1 MIITPGHIA
10 GEKFAVVTG
19 ASHGLG
25 KAFSVA
31 LARKKINLV
40 LVSLPDQKLTD
51 IGHELSVTY
60 GVKTACYETDL
71 TSIENVLAM
80 AQWINENFDVDIL
93 INNVGIGGSKRFVDA
108 EVEYINTIIQLNIMS
123 TSILTRQLL
132 PNLLKQEQ
140 SYILNISSM
149 AAFLPMGYKTV
160 YPASK
165 SFIHSFSLGLYTE
178 LKDKNVFVSVA
189 FPGVMKTNGDVT
201 ARISSQGFFGKLT
214 LLKPER
220 VAEYCLQQ
228 LFKKNRVIILN
239 PVVSTILR
247 ILPNWIKLP
256 LLNKA
261 MKKESEL

>member
-1 MIITPGHIA
+1 MTA
-10 GEKFAVVTG
+10 GQNFDNPYTVVTG

-31 LARKKINLV
+31 LAKKNMNLI

-51 IGHELSVTY
+51 LCHDLSVKY
-60 GVKTACYETDL
+60 GVKVTCYETDL
-71 TSIENVLAM
+71 TIIENVLAL
-80 AQWINENFDVDIL
+80 AHWINEHFNVHVL
-93 INNVGIGGSKRFVDA
+93 INNAGIGGSKRFLDA
-108 EVEYINTIIQLNIMS
+108 EVDYLNTIIQLNIMA
-123 TSILTRQLL
+123 TSILTHQLL
-132 PNLLKQEQ
+132 PNLMKQKQ
-140 SYILNISSM
+140 SFILNISSM

-178 LKDKNVFVSVA
+178 LKEANVFVSVA

-214 LLKPER
+214 LLEPER
-220 VAEYCLQQ
+220 VADYCLQQ

-256 LLNKA
+256 LLTRA
-261 MKKESEL
+261 MKKESML

>member
-1 MIITPGHIA
+1 MTA
-10 GEKFAVVTG
+10 GQKSGEVFAVVTG

-25 KAFSVA
+25 KAFSIA
-31 LARKKINLV
+31 LARKKMNLV
-40 LVSLPDQKLTD
+40 LVSLPDQKLKD
-51 IGHELSVTY
+51 IGHNLSVSY
-60 GVKTACYETDL
+60 GIKTACYETDL
-71 TSIENVLAM
+71 TIIENVLALTH
-80 AQWINENFDVDIL
+80 WINENFDVNLL
-93 INNVGIGGSKRFVDA
+93 INNAGIGGSKKFVDA
-108 EVEYINTIIQLNIMS
+108 EVDYINTIIQLNIMS
-123 TSILTRQLL
+123 TSILTHQLL
-132 PNLLKQEQ
+132 PNMMKEKQ

-178 LKDKNVFVSVA
+178 LKDKNVHVSVA

-201 ARISSQGFFGKLT
+201 ARIASQGFFGELT
-214 LLKPER
+214 LLEPEK
-220 VAEYCLQQ
+220 VADYCLEQ

-256 LLNKA
+256 LLTRA

>member
-1 MIITPGHIA
+1 MIMTA
-10 GEKFAVVTG
+10 GQKSGETFAVVTG

-31 LARKKINLV
+31 LAKKNINLI
-40 LVSLPDQKLTD
+40 LISLPDQKLTD
-51 IGHELSVTY
+51 FGHELSAGY

-71 TSIENVLAM
+71 TIIENVLALTH
-80 AQWINENFDVDIL
+80 WINDNFEVDIL
-93 INNVGIGGSKRFVDA
+93 INNAGIGGSKRFVDA

-123 TSILTRQLL
+123 TSILTRLLL
-132 PNLLKQEQ
+132 PNLMKQKQ

-165 SFIHSFSLGLYTE
+165 SFIHAFSLGLYTE

-214 LLKPER
+214 LLEPQK

-256 LLNKA
+256 LLTRA

>member
-1 MIITPGHIA
+1 MIAGYKS

-25 KAFSVA
+25 KAFSKA
-31 LARKKINLV
+31 LAKKKINLI

-51 IGHELSVTY
+51 IANDLSVNY
-60 GVKTACYETDL
+60 GIKTACYETDL
-71 TSIENVLAM
+71 TIMENVLALT
-80 AQWINENFDVDIL
+80 QWINENFEVNML
-93 INNVGIGGSKRFVDA
+93 INNAGIGGSKKFVDA
-108 EVEYINTIIQLNIMS
+108 EVDYINTILQLNVMS
-123 TSILTRQLL
+123 TSILTHQLL
-132 PNLLKQEQ
+132 PNMMKENQ
-140 SYILNISSM
+140 SYILNISSI

-178 LKDKNVFVSVA
+178 LKEKNVHVSVA

-201 ARISSQGFFGKLT
+201 ARISSQGFFGELT
-214 LLKPER
+214 LLEPER
-220 VAEYCLQQ
+220 VADYCLEQ
-228 LFKKNRVIILN
+228 LYKKHRVIILN
-239 PVVSTILR
+239 PVVSAILR

-256 LLNKA
+256 LLTRA

>member
-1 MIITPGHIA
+1 MTA
-10 GEKFAVVTG
+10 GQNSDTSYAVVTG

-31 LARKKINLV
+31 LAKKKMNLI
-40 LVSLPDQKLTD
+40 LVSLPDQKLSD
-51 IGHELSVTY
+51 LSHELSVKY
-60 GVKTACYETDL
+60 EIKVACHETDL
-71 TSIENVLAM
+71 TIIENVLALTC
-80 AQWINENFDVDIL
+80 WINENFNVHIL
-93 INNVGIGGSKRFVDA
+93 INNAGIGGSKRFLDA
-108 EVEYINTIIQLNIMS
+108 EVDYLNTIIQLNIMS
-123 TSILTRQLL
+123 TSILTHQLL
-132 PNLLKQEQ
+132 PNLMKQKQ

-178 LKDKNVFVSVA
+178 LKETNVFVSVA

-214 LLKPER
+214 LLEPER
-220 VAEYCLQQ
+220 VADYCLQQ

-256 LLNKA
+256 LLTRA

>member
-1 MIITPGHIA
+1 MIAGQKS

-25 KAFSVA
+25 KAFSIA
-31 LARKKINLV
+31 LAAKKTNLI
-40 LVSLPDQKLTD
+40 LVSLPGQKLTEL
-51 IGHELSVTY
+51 GHELSVTY
-60 GVKTACYETDL
+60 GIKTAPYETDL
-71 TSIENVLAM
+71 TNIGNVMALAK
-80 AQWINENFDVDIL
+80 WINENFNVEIL
-93 INNVGIGGSKRFVDA
+93 INNAGIGGSKQFVDA
-108 EVEYINTIIQLNIMS
+108 EVNYINTIIQLNIMS
-123 TSILTRQLL
+123 TSVLTHQLL
-132 PNLLKQEQ
+132 PNLMKQKQ

-178 LKDKNVFVSVA
+178 LKDKNVHVSVA

-214 LLKPER
+214 LREPEE
-220 VAEYCLQQ
+220 VADYCLEQ
-228 LFKKNRVIILN
+228 LFNKNRVIILN
-239 PVVSTILR
+239 PIVSTILR

-256 LLNKA
+256 LLTRA